1 MKIDEKAARDAIGGP
16 DVRRFSSWTIPL
28 VVLLVA
34 AAIGAGIFVFLAG
47 PTVEEVQGN
56 IQGNTYSPTADTS
69 RARITIDGSDFSI
82 PANYTMH
89 RRSRKSGDH
98 ENVPMHAL
106 LPDLEPWS
114 AAKAGEFASNLA
126 ASRVVRFTLSVDRDR
141 LPYEEKFNR
150 GIRPRADNENGEPGP
165 YGLTSYR
172 FQPGT
177 GYEGTEWYSAA
188 MPGGKMLVMR
198 CDPSANADFGSTCMR
213 VTRLDDGIGLTYRF
227 KRSQLQFW
235 RETDARIMALVA
247 SFRPR
252 K

>member
-1 MKIDEKAARDAIGGP
+1 MRIDEKAANEAIGSGQM
-16 DVRRFSSWTIPL
+16 RKFSSWTIPL
-28 VVLLVA
+28 VLLLVA

-56 IQGNTYSPTADTS
+56 LQGNTYAPTADTS

-106 LPDLEPWS
+106 LPGLEPWS
-114 AAKAGEFASNLA
+114 QATAREFASNLA
-126 ASRVVRFTLSVDRDR
+126 DARVVRFTLSVDRDS
-141 LPYEEKFNR
+141 LPYEEKFDR
-150 GIRPRADNENGEPGP
+150 GIRPRAENPEGEPGP
-165 YGLTSYR
+165 YGLTRYR
-172 FQPGT
+172 FSPET
-177 GYEGTEWYSAA
+177 GYEGTEWYSARR
-188 MPGGKMLVMR
+188 PNGKMLVMR
-198 CDPSANADFGSTCMR
+198 CDPSANADFGLTCIR
-213 VTRLDDGIGLTYRF
+213 VTRLDDGVGLTYRF
-227 KRSQLQFW
+227 KRSQLQYW
-235 RETDARIMALVA
+235 QETDARIMALIA

>member
-1 MKIDEKAARDAIGGP
+1 MKIDENTAREALGGAEQRKVP
-16 DVRRFSSWTIPL
+16 SWKIPL
-28 VVLLVA
+28 FLTLVA
-34 AAIGAGIFVFLAG
+34 VAIGAGIYAFLAG
-47 PTVEEVQGN
+47 PTVEEMQGN
-56 IQGNTYSPTADTS
+56 IQGNTYSPSADTS

-106 LPDLEPWS
+106 LPNLEPWS
-114 AAKAGEFASNLA
+114 AIKAQEFSSNLEG
-126 ASRVVRFTLSVDRDR
+126 SRVVRFTLSVDRDR
-141 LPYEEKFNR
+141 MPYEEKFER
-150 GIRPRADNENGEPGP
+150 GIRPRANNENGEPGP
-165 YGLTSYR
+165 YGLTRYR
-172 FQPGT
+172 FEPGT
-177 GYEGTEWYSAA
+177 GYEGTEWYSAT

-198 CDPSANADFGSTCMR
+198 CDPSANTDFGSTCIR

-227 KRSQLQFW
+227 KRSQLEYW
-235 RETDARIMALVA
+235 KETDARIMALIA